1 MNIKPEP
8 SDEQGPVVPGTITPA
23 QDSSEQ
29 KTKEKNTNEDTKREQ
44 SDLERRKAKI
54 RRANK
59 LQESFQRSKEGTV
72 ESDIIKAEDKY
83 FEVFDWFE
91 NLSLEEQG
99 QDERQSELTNA
110 RAAYQEAAHNELQK
124 SDIKDDE
131 IGSAKVL
138 AKLSVNRSK
147 LALVEIGSVHNAHC
161 YRIVGQGLVDQTQL
175 EEAPDYRENLWPKT
189 EITSKEAANV
199 IGVAFKGGPESLG
212 DDFDVEEALKAK
224 FPVNSAFDREK
235 QRKTRPTVYL
245 IGHLSK
251 YDGNPNKNKWNLW
264 MMSRHTWQKR
274 TGVRDVIQLADMS
287 IGKAVRQFN
296 RYQMS
301 LLLGPDFE
309 PEETP
314 ERDVSNTK
322 ATSASPE
329 RDVFNTKATS
339 VTPEPEDGFVPKESY
354 VEYDMEEL

>member
-8 SDEQGPVVPGTITPA
+8 SDEQGPVVPITIPPA
-23 QDSSEQ
+23 KNSSEQ
-29 KTKEKNTNEDTKREQ
+29 KTKEENTKEDTKREQ

-72 ESDIIKAEDKY
+72 ESDITKAEDKY

-91 NLSLEEQG
+91 GLSLEDKDQE
-99 QDERQSELTNA
+99 ERQSELTKA

-138 AKLSVNRSK
+138 ATLSVNRSD

-161 YRIVGQGLVDQTQL
+161 YRIVSQGSVDQSQL
-175 EEAPDYRENLWPKT
+175 EEAPDYKKHLRPKT

-199 IGVAFKGGPESLG
+199 IGVAFKGGAETLG
-212 DDFDVEEALKAK
+212 DDFDVEDALEAKL
-224 FPVNSAFDREK
+224 PINSLFDRAL
-235 QRKTRPTVYL
+235 QRKKRPTVYL

-264 MMSRHTWQKR
+264 MLSRDTWQKR
-274 TGVRDVIQLADMS
+274 TGVRDVNQLADMS
-287 IGKAVRQFN
+287 FGKAVRQFN

-301 LLLGPDFE
+301 LLLGSAFV

-314 ERDVSNTK
+314 EREVFNTK

-329 RDVFNTKATS
+329 
-339 VTPEPEDGFVPKESY
+339 PEDGFVPDESY
-354 VEYDMEEL
+354 VEHDMEEL